1 MNNYHTHTYRCGHG
15 YGSEE
20 DMVKAA
26 IDLNMQELGFSEHV
40 PLPFYR
46 LFILKSL
53 PHTLGSLHSFLS
65 WCKAFI
71 LNGPG
76 MRMPYKK
83 RKEHQ
88 KVVQELKQKYKNQ
101 ITIYQGYECEYFK
114 EYLDYYQ
121 RLLDNQEVDYLIL
134 GNHFDRYP
142 IHSYY
147 YGKKKV
153 DDEMLKHYQQDVI
166 KAIHTNLFSYIAHPD
181 LFMMGRNKIGRAS
194 CRERVSSPV

>member
-46 LFILKSL
+46 LFLLKSL

-147 YGKKKV
+147 YGKKK
-153 DDEMLKHYQQDVI
+153 
-166 KAIHTNLFSYIAHPD
+166 S
-181 LFMMGRNKIGRAS
+181 MMK
-194 CRERVSSPV
+194 C